1 MIRRAY
7 DWMVTQW
14 HWPYA
19 TAFASIILLLFIP
32 LLFSIDPAEAIIVSI
47 IFAQLPLYMI
57 HQWEEHRGDRF
68 RLWVNAHVG
77 RGREVLSR
85 PATFIINSVGVW
97 GVDFLA
103 FYLAVYVDAGWG
115 LIALYLPAVNAVG
128 HIIPA
133 VATRRYNPGLWSSVF
148 GFVPLSWGGIV
159 YLSRA
164 LEPTFFMQAVSL
176 GVAIAVH
183 VAILGYVQSR
193 LHAETAN
200 T

>member
-19 TAFASIILLLFIP
+19 AAFAAVMMVFFIP
-32 LLFSIDPAEAIIVSI
+32 LLFSIDPSEAVIASI
-47 IFAQLPLYMI
+47 IFVQLPLYMV

-68 RLWVNAHVG
+68 RLWVNTNVG
-77 RGREVLSR
+77 KGVEVLTR
-85 PATFIINSVGVW
+85 PATFVINSVGVW
-97 GVDFLA
+97 GVDLLA

-133 VATRRYNPGLWSSVF
+133 VVSRKYNPGLWSSVF
-148 GFVPLSWGGIV
+148 GFVPLSWGGII

-164 LEPTFFMQAVSL
+164 LEPTFLMQAGSL

-183 VAILGYVQSR
+183 VAILSHVQSR
-193 LHAETAN
+193 LHAAVAKA
-200 T
+200 